1 MEITNL
7 QQEAW
12 GRGGGGRGGRER
24 VLLQQTLAERDRDR
38 AASKPKKENKRTTLR
53 NK

>member
-1 MEITNL
+1 LEMTKL
-7 QQEAW
+7 QQEGW
-12 GRGGGGRGGRER
+12 GRGGWRGGRER

>member
-1 MEITNL
+1 LEITNL

-12 GRGGGGRGGRER
+12 GGGWRGGRER